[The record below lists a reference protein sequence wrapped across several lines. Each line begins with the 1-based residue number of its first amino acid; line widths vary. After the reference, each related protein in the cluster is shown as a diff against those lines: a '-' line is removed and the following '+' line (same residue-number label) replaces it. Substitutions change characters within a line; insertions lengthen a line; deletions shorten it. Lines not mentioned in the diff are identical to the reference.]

1 MAEASTGEKSKARVA
16 VAAVVADRF
25 GAPGFDRR
33 LSDKILAAFNHAYA
47 SGATKAASRL
57 KALLADVETVERAAH
72 ERRQSSAVARADL
85 RVTFVEARNAYN
97 ALADVKD
104 TKPATLDVAL
114 EKMKDAYRLWS
125 SSC

>member
-1 MAEASTGEKSKARVA
+1 MVEASIREKSKTHVAAAA
-16 VAAVVADRF
+16 VAADRL

-47 SGATKAASRL
+47 SGAIKAANRL
-57 KALLADVETVERAAH
+57 KAVLADVETVERAAH

-85 RVTFVEARNAYN
+85 WVTFVEARNAYN
-97 ALADVKD
+97 TLADAKD
-104 TKPATLDVAL
+104 TKPATLEAAL